1 MGTNPLKNKNIV
13 VTGATSGIGKSLT
26 KKLNMFGANLAFCG
40 RSELKMTALLNE
52 LNFINGKC
60 YYETFDISE
69 EKSIVS
75 FVKNASIN
83 LGKIDILVSC
93 AGANTARDLVPEIKT
108 SDLEWMLKVNLVA
121 PFVFMREAYKTMSN
135 KDSGIFINVLSTACN
150 YSNEG
155 IGAYTASKAGF
166 DALVKVFRKE
176 VRNENIKVC
185 SIYPGGVDT
194 SFRETSRP
202 DYLSPETVA
211 DAIIS
216 MMGYDTNTSMD
227 ELVIRP
233 MIEKNYC

>member
-1 MGTNPLKNKNIV
+1 MNQIKNKNIV
-13 VTGATSGIGKSLT
+13 VTGATSGIGRSLT
-26 KKLNMFGANLAFCG
+26 KKLNMLGANLAFCG
-40 RSELKMTALLNE
+40 RSEIKMKSLLDE
-52 LNFINGKC
+52 LNFKHEKH
-60 YYETFDISE
+60 YFESFDISC
-69 EKSIVS
+69 EKAIVS
-75 FVKNASIN
+75 FIKNASN
-83 LGKIDILVSC
+83 HLGEIDILVNC
-93 AGANTARDLVPEIKT
+93 AGANTARGLVSEIKT

-121 PFVFMREAYKTMSN
+121 PFIFMREAYKTMSN
-135 KDSGIFINVLSTACN
+135 KDSGMFINVLSTACN

-194 SFRETSRP
+194 SFREISRP
-202 DYLSPETVA
+202 DYLSPESVA

-216 MMGYDTNTSMD
+216 MMGFDTNTSMD